1 MVQLWQAAKFMT
13 NSTCLWNALDF
24 WRFVRVVGVDG
35 EGKVEGAALVH
46 A

>member
-1 MVQLWQAAKFMT
+1 MNQLWQAAKIMR
-13 NSTCLWNALDF
+13 NSHYLWNALDL

-35 EGKVEGAALVH
+35 EGKGKGAALVH